1 MEWIYLSPHFDD
13 VAFSCGGLI
22 WEQTGLGERVSIW
35 TICAGE
41 PPPGSIS
48 EYAQSL
54 HKRWETGPE
63 AVAARRA
70 EDLKSSR
77 LMGAS
82 SRNFPIP
89 DAIYRSSRVDGRSLY
104 TADADLF
111 TELNREEDYL
121 VESLRIDL
129 EQALPQECKLV
140 CPLALGGHVDH
151 RLTRSAAE
159 KLGKQLWYYADYP
172 YTVNPDED
180 VHDRGINQDVFPV
193 SEAGLKIWQDAVA
206 AHNSQIST
214 FWASSKEMREAI
226 RAYWQPIKGVRL
238 WHYS

>member
-22 WEQTGLGERVSIW
+22 WEQTGLGEKVSIW
-35 TICAGE
+35 TICACE

-159 KLGKQLWYYADYP
+159 KLGKQMGLVFRCDTDPAVYDHQAGSAVCHTDTGFNRCAFGRRRPSLPTTGWAP
-172 YTVNPDED
+172 SSCATRSCVPKVPVAMVAPATV
-180 VHDRGINQDVFPV
+180 
-193 SEAGLKIWQDAVA
+193 S
-206 AHNSQIST
+206 ST
-214 FWASSKEMREAI
+214 SSSR
-226 RAYWQPIKGVRL
+226 
-238 WHYS
+238 